1 RAVII
6 FCRLN
11 SERFTIH
18 KNLLLAILLS
28 QICLVASPN
37 ANINPIFCKIAAI
50 CLHFF
55 CFASFSWMLVEGVHL
70 YFMII
75 AVFNQK
81 TRSHYYYIVGWGMPL
96 VVVVFSVLIRF
107 DGYGADERCWLSTK
121 DGLIWAFVGPVI
133 AIISINTIIMVAV
146 IKITVTST
154 TVLVHQKNIE
164 NFAGI
169 KSMVKAT
176 AILCPLLGLTW
187 ILGMIPISGA
197 TIVMSY
203 VYVILNST
211 QGLSIFVFHCLFNS
225 EVRQAYHRMVSKRQ
239 ATSMTG
245 KSQTIG
251 STRGPGFR
259 RNSKYADESSVE
271 GRFSS
276 GRRSLFTNKVTPI
289 ASNKGFGQPDISV

>member
-1 RAVII
+1 
-6 FCRLN
+6 LN
-11 SERFTIH
+11 SGRFTIH
-18 KNLLLAILLS
+18 KNLLVAILLS

-107 DGYGADERCWLSTK
+107 DGYGGDERCWLSTK

-133 AIISINTIIMVAV
+133 AIISINAIIMVAV

-211 QGLSIFVFHCLFNS
+211 QVI
-225 EVRQAYHRMVSKRQ
+225 
-239 ATSMTG
+239 
-245 KSQTIG
+245 
-251 STRGPGFR
+251 
-259 RNSKYADESSVE
+259 
-271 GRFSS
+271 
-276 GRRSLFTNKVTPI
+276 
-289 ASNKGFGQPDISV
+289 